1 MTCSLKVLFMGEN
14 EHRYV
19 CSICSIHICL
29 YGLFRVIRS
38 WSGGCEGT
46 GVRVR
51 LVGCNV
57 SVRGLNIEDIP
68 AQTLEMLGA
77 DRKEV
82 SYRDKS
88 CHYNT
93 LSIEINWPCF
103 PCWNRESLSFD
114 FQVFVHIFHLNGHL
128 LSVPCLPIWSMLIVP
143 GVCVHMC
150 AGSEGYGQA
159 SPATSDLT
167 ICVFEC
173 TLKIRE
179 PKRNSMLKE
188 TKKAKNRISQCWVF
202 CRSRGDTAHLE
213 TRTAD
218 PVCAMAMQPLPAA
231 RWAVGDAR
239 AEIESKKAEAKASAS
254 CEESVRGKE
263 VSAHQKK
270 LLSTI
275 SAICSCYRSWC
286 VNLPVCYT
294 GSIEVTQFCLHGR
307 NILTIMVSHPS
318 AHSGTIPGQWN
329 FWMKEAHMNRPDSV
343 FAFCSSHAIW
353 LHFPTFVTNQ
363 NSVLAW
369 GLQLI

>member
-1 MTCSLKVLFMGEN
+1 MVISCQCLAFPFEACS
-14 EHRYV
+14 
-19 CSICSIHICL
+19 
-29 YGLFRVIRS
+29 
-38 WSGGCEGT
+38 
-46 GVRVR
+46 
-51 LVGCNV
+51 
-57 SVRGLNIEDIP
+57 
-68 AQTLEMLGA
+68 
-77 DRKEV
+77 
-82 SYRDKS
+82 S
-88 CHYNT
+88 C
-93 LSIEINWPCF
+93 
-103 PCWNRESLSFD
+103 
-114 FQVFVHIFHLNGHL
+114 Q
-128 LSVPCLPIWSMLIVP
+128 
-143 GVCVHMC
+143 VCVYMC

-188 TKKAKNRISQCWVF
+188 TKKAKTRISQYWVF
-202 CRSRGDTAHLE
+202 CRSCGDTAHLE
-213 TRTAD
+213 TCAAD
-218 PVCAMAMQPLPAA
+218 PVCSMAMQPLPAA
-231 RWAVGDAR
+231 WWAVGNAR
-239 AEIESKKAEAKASAS
+239 AETESKKASAS

-275 SAICSCYRSWC
+275 SALSSCYRSWC

-329 FWMKEAHMNRPDSV
+329 FCMKEAHVNRPDSV
-343 FAFCSSHAIW
+343 IAFCPSHAIS
-353 LHFPTFVTNQ
+353 LHFPAFVTNQ
-363 NSVLAW
+363 NSVLVW